1 MAIIFMISNKYF
13 FLSIFLL
20 IFGISN
26 KNISCYKKKKNFS
39 NSGKVI
45 KTNYLSID
53 NEEFIKDKNIVPSE
67 IYFKDSNVIFVLKR
81 LSIYSINEVEVDRKD
96 SIIGYTFNHLGT
108 DKYFF
113 YTSFA
118 DTAKPQTI
126 FQMVDSAYFPFGGA
140 WNFKR
145 GFQPSLVENNNF
157 LNLID
162 TSLNE
167 LENGNLNITNYKL
180 LQGYPKSNSE
190 SKIGILV
197 YLMPENIPSYFTF
210 DKNLTE
216 EFGMPV
222 TRVDFL
228 DAGRGPNNE
237 KLSWSTRVWLEKNIL
252 TTEEHKVFDAWIKN
266 ASIHFDSIH
275 DKPKEKYK

>member
-1 MAIIFMISNKYF
+1 MIYSKYYYLSVCCFLII
-13 FLSIFLL
+13 
-20 IFGISN
+20 GISN
-26 KNISCYKKKKNFS
+26 KNFSCLNNKKSFDYA
-39 NSGKVI
+39 GKVVQA
-45 KTNYLSID
+45 NYISLENKPFIEDKSIMP
-53 NEEFIKDKNIVPSE
+53 NE
-67 IYFKDSNVIFVLKR
+67 IYFRDRNVIFVLKR
-81 LSIYSINEVEVDRKD
+81 LLIYSLNNVELERKD
-96 SIIGYTFNHLGT
+96 SIIGFVYNRLGT
-108 DKYFF
+108 DNFFF
-113 YTSFA
+113 YTSFT
-118 DTAKPQTI
+118 DTAKMQSI
-126 FQMVDSAYFPFGGA
+126 FQMDDSAYFPFGSS

-167 LENGNLNITNYKL
+167 LGNGNSNITNYKL

-197 YLMPENIPSYFTF
+197 YLMPENMPSYFTF

-216 EFGMPV
+216 KFGMPV

-228 DAGRGPNNE
+228 DAGMGPNNE
-237 KLSWSTRVWLEKNIL
+237 KISWSTRVWLEKNIL
-252 TTEEHKVFDAWIKN
+252 NIEEHKVFDAWIKN

-275 DKPKEKYK
+275 DHPNEKYK